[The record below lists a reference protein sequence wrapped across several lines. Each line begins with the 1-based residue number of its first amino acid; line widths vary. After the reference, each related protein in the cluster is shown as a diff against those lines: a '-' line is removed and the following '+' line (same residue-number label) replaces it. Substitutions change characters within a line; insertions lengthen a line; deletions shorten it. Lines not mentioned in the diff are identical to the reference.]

1 VNPTASEK
9 RGAQFFLIW
18 GLALAV
24 VAVLLA
30 DKDIMKRLR
39 PMPMQRYRLELRN
52 SIVGIEKGTL
62 VRYLGAPVGEVVDA
76 RASATNLEMAELVI
90 NVKQGQHI
98 SASTRAR
105 LASEG
110 LIKNYYVELFGS
122 KLSEPAL
129 PVDSVIAA
137 DSSTMRQIME
147 AGSDTVERI
156 DKVLTRLEQWLS
168 GENEAKIRTL
178 VETTTAAIKTIDD
191 TFKSL
196 EPDTKRMVSGMAKT
210 AEDLDAFF
218 MENREAFRTM
228 VTDTAGV
235 ATRLRKFLESG
246 RLETTTDAMA
256 GSMASVSKDAS
267 ALRGAAVD
275 WMQANRIGEDFK
287 RAVDALT
294 AFEKN
299 ASATLKSIDN
309 ETATI
314 ARSEIVPTL
323 RSLQEASIALE
334 ALMNVLRSNPSL
346 LLFSKPAG
354 EIPLPRSQEPPK

>member
-1 VNPTASEK
+1 MNPTELQK
-9 RGAQFFLIW
+9 RSAKMFLIV
-18 GLALAV
+18 GVALAA
-24 VAVLLA
+24 VAIILA

-156 DKVLTRLEQWLS
+156 DQVLTRLEQWLS

-294 AFEKN
+294 ALEKN

-354 EIPLPRSQEPPK
+354 EIPLPRSQEPLK